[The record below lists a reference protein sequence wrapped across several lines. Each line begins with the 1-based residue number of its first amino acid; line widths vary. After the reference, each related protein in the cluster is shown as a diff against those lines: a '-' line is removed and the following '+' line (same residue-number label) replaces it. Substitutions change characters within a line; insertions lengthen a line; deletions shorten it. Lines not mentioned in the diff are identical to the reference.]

1 MTSKGPVVGLRPD
14 LAATAPYVS
23 PQRLARY
30 RMNTNES
37 PYPPPRQVIE
47 ELKRALDQ
55 VELNRYPDKDA
66 AELIAALSAHTGHDP
81 AGLWVANGSNEVF
94 LHLLLAFSGP
104 GRRVLVFEPTYSLH
118 GLIARISGAEVTVL
132 PRSEGFTVDLD
143 DAAAAIDEHA
153 PEVVI
158 LCSPNN
164 PTGNR
169 EPRAVLSAL
178 LDLAPGLVVVDEAY
192 GEFSPAAPSAAE
204 LLPDNPQLIVVKT
217 LSKAWRL
224 AGARLGY
231 AMGHP
236 EQMALLRVVRLPYH
250 LSALTQAAGA
260 AALRHAYDVA
270 RRAAD
275 IAAERDRI
283 SVGLQ
288 ELGVRAFPSEANFV
302 LFEVDDPVRVW
313 EALLARGVLVR
324 SYAGVPRI
332 ERCLRVTAGLPEETD
347 AFLSAMEEAVD
358 A

>member
-1 MTSKGPVVGLRPD
+1 MSPTLDLRPD
-14 LAATAPYVS
+14 LAGAAPYVS
-23 PQRLARY
+23 PQRPARY

-37 PYPPPRQVIE
+37 PYPPPPEVLEAVRA
-47 ELKRALDQ
+47 ELGRL
-55 VELNRYPDKDA
+55 ELNRYPDKDA
-66 AELIAALSAHTGHDP
+66 SALLDALSAYTGHER

-104 GRRVLVFEPTYSLH
+104 GRRVLVFEPTYSMH
-118 GLIARISGAEVTVL
+118 AMIARICGAEVIAL
-132 PRSEGFTVDLD
+132 PRAEGFTVDLT
-143 DAAAAIDEHA
+143 AAAEVIAQRA

-169 EPRAVLSAL
+169 EPRATIEVLL
-178 LDLAPGLVVVDEAY
+178 EGAPGLVVVDEAY
-192 GEFSPAAPSAAE
+192 GEFSPEAPSAVS
-204 LLPDNPQLIVVKT
+204 LLPAHPNLVVVKT

-224 AGARLGY
+224 AGARIGY
-231 AMGHP
+231 ALGDP
-236 EQMALLRVVRLPYH
+236 GQIGLLEVVRLPYH
-250 LSALTQAAGA
+250 LSALTQALGA
-260 AALRHAYDVA
+260 AALAHCGDVE

-302 LFEVDDPVRVW
+302 LFEVDDPAAVW
-313 EALLARGVLVR
+313 EALLVRGVLVR
-324 SYAGVPRI
+324 SYAGVPGV

-347 AFLSAMEEAVD
+347 AFLAAMEEVLD